1 MSDLTADIEAYLE
14 SQRNRTHLFTRTEL
28 NWIDAI
34 ASGKASTSEASKA
47 LGVAMNTVNT
57 WLRKLGHRRRATY
70 NRVHRL
76 IVIPWDSPLRCSR
89 CGILLE
95 FADYHRDGLCD
106 WCIEQTPAKYQ
117 TLQDAIN
124 GLQDALD
131 IHEMAVQAVE
141 GRG

>member
-1 MSDLTADIEAYLE
+1 MSSATADVEAYLE
-14 SQRNRTHLFTRTEL
+14 SRRKRTHYYTRTEL
-28 NWIDAI
+28 DWLDKVA
-34 ASGKASTSEASKA
+34 TSKA
-47 LGVAMNTVNT
+47 TTKQAAAAIGVSVNTVNT

-70 NRVHRL
+70 TRVHRL

-117 TLQDAIN
+117 SIEQAIIELDN
-124 GLQDALD
+124 ALT
-131 IHEMAVQAVE
+131 IHEEAVQAVE